1 MREFWGSQNRADE
14 PPSLIALFIQNIAF
28 APSGMLLR
36 RALVERVGG
45 FDEAFRDLYEDQ
57 VFAAKIC
64 RTTPA
69 TIICRPP
76 PAEDVEM

>member
-1 MREFWGSQNRADE
+1 MSGRSSRMRWICSCGLRWSFAAMVSITMA
-14 PPSLIALFIQNIAF
+14 P
-28 APSGMLLR
+28 APSAARL
-36 RALVERVGG
+36 ALSAV
-45 FDEAFRDLYEDQ
+45 
-57 VFAAKIC
+57 IC